1 MGDADTGDPAA
12 TIRRLLE
19 ADAEACWR
27 LRLEALEREPL
38 AFGVSAEEHRRLTPA
53 DVAARLAAAAD
64 GVVLGVFAHG
74 ALRGMGGLV
83 RDERLKARHKATV
96 WGVYVGA
103 ELRGRG
109 VGRRLVA
116 ALLDHAR
123 AMPGVE
129 RVTLGVSHAQPAA
142 RRLYAA
148 LGFTVFGTERVALR
162 VDGRDVDED
171 HLVLDLRWSA
181 SSADALP
188 HNDPAPN
195 I

>member
-1 MGDADTGDPAA
+1 MGEAQAGDPAV
-12 TIRRLLE
+12 TIRRLVA
-19 ADAEACWR
+19 ADAEACWH

-38 AFGVSAEEHRRLTPA
+38 AFGVSADEHRRLTPA
-53 DVAARLAAAAD
+53 DVAARLAAATD
-64 GVVLGVFAHG
+64 DVVLGVFSHG

-83 RDERLKARHKATV
+83 RDERLKARHTASV

-123 AMPGVE
+123 ATPGVA

-148 LGFTVFGTERVALR
+148 LGFTVFGTDRAALR
-162 VDGRDVDED
+162 VDGRDVAED
-171 HLVLDLRWSA
+171 YLELQLGPW
-181 SSADALP
+181 
-188 HNDPAPN
+188 PA
-195 I
+195 